1 MKAIVLNGSS
11 RNSLAIIR
19 SLANQNF
26 LIDTVVYISN
36 DNTIDSYN
44 LKYKS
49 KYVKFIHFIERNQN
63 EVNKIVSILKNE
75 KYDFLFAGGTHQSN
89 LISKHKIQF
98 SKYTKVVSED
108 YSKVS
113 LVHNKKRCGEL
124 IKSLGISV
132 PSTFYAKNKNE
143 LVEITKK
150 LKGKAIVKYADSY
163 NSNGLVQFK
172 GDEDKMIRD
181 YIRIFGFDY
190 LEDNFPLIQQM
201 ITGQLHDS
209 TAFSVNGDTVAV
221 LSQKRVM
228 TSWLHGGGGI
238 INMTTNE
245 NVIKNYTRLILKEI
259 NWNGHIEIDWIKDS
273 ITGEFYFIEINPKFW
288 GTTQLTISAGYDF
301 PFWNI
306 LMINGKEI
314 KAIENYKVGLKYRW
328 LEDEIVTIA
337 KYSKGWEHLKNW
349 LIFFIRFFSFKTK
362 TSIYLRDIK
371 PFIGFFKLNF
381 LFVLITY
388 YSKLKLSLKK

>member
-26 LIDTVVYISN
+26 LIDTVVYYSN

-49 KYVKFIHFIERNQN
+49 KHVQFIHFIEKNQD
-63 EVNKIVSILKNE
+63 EVNEIISILKN
-75 KYDFLFAGGTHQSN
+75 KNYDFLFAGGTHQSN
-89 LISKHKIQF
+89 LISKYKIQL
-98 SKYTKVVSED
+98 SKYTQVVSED

-113 LVHNKKRCGEL
+113 LVHNKKRCHEL
-124 IKSLGISV
+124 LKSLGIRV
-132 PSTFYAKNKNE
+132 PLTFFAKNKNE
-143 LVEITKK
+143 LVEIAKK
-150 LKGKAIVKYADSY
+150 LKGKAIVKYPDSY
-163 NSNGLVQFK
+163 NSNGLVKFK
-172 GDEDKMIRD
+172 GDEDKMISD

-190 LEDNFPLIQQM
+190 MEDNFPLIQQV
-201 ITGQLHDS
+201 INGQLHDS
-209 TAFSVNGDTVAV
+209 TAFSVNGNTVAV
-221 LSQKRVM
+221 LSQKRLM

-238 INMTTNE
+238 INITTNE
-245 NVIKNYTRLILKEI
+245 NKIKNYTRLILKEI
-259 NWNGHIEIDWIKDS
+259 SWNGHIEIDWIKDS
-273 ITGEFYFIEINPKFW
+273 VTGDFYFIEINPKFW

-306 LMINGKEI
+306 LMINEKEI
-314 KAIENYKVGLKYRW
+314 KVTDNYHVGLKFRW

-349 LIFFIRFFSFKTK
+349 FIFFIRFFSFKTK
-362 TSIYLRDIK
+362 TSIYLSDIK
-371 PFIGFFKLNF
+371 PFIGVFKLNF
-381 LFVLITY
+381 SFVLITY
-388 YSKLKLSLKK
+388 YSKLKLLIKK